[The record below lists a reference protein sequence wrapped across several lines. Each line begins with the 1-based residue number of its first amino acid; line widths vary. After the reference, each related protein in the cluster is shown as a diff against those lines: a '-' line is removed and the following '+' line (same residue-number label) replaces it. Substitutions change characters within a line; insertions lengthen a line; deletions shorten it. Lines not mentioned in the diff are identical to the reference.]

1 MRKNKRTIFSQA
13 LLAAFACVFIF
24 TEAGSVLAVTD
35 AALPADSI
43 NNTETGNAFAVT
55 DAALPADSIN
65 NTETDSTFI
74 HDTQA
79 ASSFIHDTQAASS
92 FIHDTQAASS
102 FIHDTQAASSFEDGL
117 TSIQDNSGKDI
128 SEKQPDGSVPSQK
141 KETAAGRWKE
151 KKQQFFYCVKGRR
164 IKGIYKIGKNDY
176 YFDKNGVQRTGW
188 QKIGNDYYFFRIANG
203 KKGYQL
209 RSQTVNGIRLG
220 AKGKARITA
229 DSRKKLDVM
238 VTANQILQKAAKPAM
253 KKPEKLR
260 KAFDYLLKHYRYA
273 GSPSFKNS
281 AHWEQ
286 DYAQFMFS
294 RHHGNCYAYGA
305 AFAFLANA
313 AGYQKCYAVSS
324 GGHGWAEVSGK
335 IYDPS
340 WCLTDTRYSY
350 FGISPA
356 LSGTGGR
363 PNYKRARKFAVRI

>member
-1 MRKNKRTIFSQA
+1 MESTKMRKNKRTIFRQA
-13 LLAAFACVFIF
+13 LLAAFISVLIAAD
-24 TEAGSVLAVTD
+24 AGSILAATD
-35 AALPADSI
+35 AALPAYSI

-55 DAALPADSIN
+55 DAALPAGSIEHAETASTFAATDSATPAGSIN
-65 NTETDSTFI
+65 D
-74 HDTQA
+74 
-79 ASSFIHDTQAASS
+79 
-92 FIHDTQAASS
+92 
-102 FIHDTQAASSFEDGL
+102 
-117 TSIQDNSGKDI
+117 
-128 SEKQPDGSVPSQK
+128 

-151 KKQQFFYCVKGRR
+151 KKQQFFYCIKGRR
-164 IKGIYKIGKNDY
+164 VKGIYKIGKNYY

-188 QKIGNDYYFFRIANG
+188 QKIGNNYYFFRIANG

-209 RSQTVNGIRLG
+209 RSATVNGIRLG
-220 AKGKARITA
+220 AKGKARLTA

-313 AGYQKCYAVSS
+313 AGYQECYAVSS

-350 FGISPA
+350 FGVSPA